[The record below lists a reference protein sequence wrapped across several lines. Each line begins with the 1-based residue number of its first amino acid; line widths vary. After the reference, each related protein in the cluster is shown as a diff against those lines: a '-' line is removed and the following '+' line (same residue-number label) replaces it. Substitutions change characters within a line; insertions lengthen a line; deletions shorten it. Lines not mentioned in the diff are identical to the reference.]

1 MTVKQINNV
10 NEALLVMKHF
20 IDLSARL
27 LPFLD
32 ELQRKKVPSQS
43 DINNRNRII
52 DVYDNYSFDTTTS
65 ECLLDSNILEL
76 IQDSFEN
83 IACCS
88 SSREYTRAQRKLVR
102 FMLEYKRLND
112 NWGYATA
119 N

>member
-1 MTVKQINNV
+1 MTVKQIHNV
-10 NEALLVMKHF
+10 NEALLIMRHF

-32 ELQRKKVPSQS
+32 ELQRKRRPTPKEMV
-43 DINNRNRII
+43 DRERII
-52 DVYDNYSFDTTTS
+52 DVYENYSFDTCTS
-65 ECLLDSNILEL
+65 ESLLDSNILEL
-76 IQDSFEN
+76 IQDSFSN
-83 IACCS
+83 ITACQCS
-88 SSREYTRAQRKLVR
+88 KDYNKSQRKLVR

>member
-1 MTVKQINNV
+1 MTVKQINHV
-10 NEALLVMKHF
+10 NEALLIMKHF

-32 ELQRKKVPSQS
+32 ELQRKRIPTQK
-43 DINNRNRII
+43 DIDNRNRII
-52 DVYDNYSFDTTTS
+52 DVYDNYSFDTSTS
-65 ECLLDSNILEL
+65 ESLLNSNVLEL

-83 IACCS
+83 IAS
-88 SSREYTRAQRKLVR
+88 SSSKREHSRAQRKLVR